1 MTLMRRGA
9 LLATPVVA
17 MTLAISMAGCSG
29 DDSPSDDTS
38 GVIPSETV
46 VSSESPN
53 PGPTVAPDETPA
65 PNSNAGGAGAG
76 DVSAT
81 AAP

>member
-1 MTLMRRGA
+1 MTLMRRSA

-17 MTLAISMAGCSG
+17 MTLAIGLVACS
-29 DDSPSDDTS
+29 DDDAPSDNS
-38 GVIPSETV
+38 GVIPTENV

-53 PGPTVAPDETPA
+53 PGPTIAPDETPA
-65 PNSNAGGAGAG
+65 PNSNADSPGAG
-76 DVSAT
+76 DFSGT